1 MLLNRRRADEIMDRE
16 RVEALVVSSPINTY
30 YVSSW
35 ATDPSWGFGDLAL
48 AILPRDHGKEGAVL
62 TIEIDAGQPQQ
73 RDGTWMRIVPRLR
86 AQGGNRPRRHPDGP
100 ADPQ

>member
-1 MLLNRRRADEIMDRE
+1 MLLNRGHADKLMDRE
-16 RVEALVVSSPINTY
+16 QVEALVVSTPINTY

-73 RDGTWMRIVPRLR
+73 RVD
-86 AQGGNRPRRHPDGP
+86 A
-100 ADPQ
+100 